1 MEDSILI
8 STKKILNIDESYN
21 AFDLDIL
28 THMNMVFSTLNQIG
42 VGPTIPVMVEDNTAV
57 WSELDFPPEQLA
69 MIKTYVFLKVRLLF
83 DPPGTSF
90 VIEAMNKQ
98 ISELEWRL
106 NFFREVAID
115 GI

>member
-8 STKKILNIDESYN
+8 STKKILNVGESYD

-42 VGPTIPVMVEDNTAV
+42 VGPTVPVVVEDDSAV
-57 WSELDFPPEQLA
+57 WSSLDFPPEQLA
-69 MIKTYVFLKVRLLF
+69 MVKTYVFLKVRLLF

>member
-8 STKKILNIDESYN
+8 STKKVLNVGESYD

-42 VGPTIPVMVEDNTAV
+42 VGPTVPVVVEDDSAV
-57 WSELDFPPEQLA
+57 WSTLDFPPEQLA